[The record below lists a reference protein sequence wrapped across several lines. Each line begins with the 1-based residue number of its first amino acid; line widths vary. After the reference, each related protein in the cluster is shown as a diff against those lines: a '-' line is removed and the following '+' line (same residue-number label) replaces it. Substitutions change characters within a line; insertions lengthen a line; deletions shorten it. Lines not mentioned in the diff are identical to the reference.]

1 MVKTTK
7 TKPKYLK
14 SKSFKLKSLKKLTS
28 RINKTPTET
37 DKINMSNSKFNFS
50 YIISHSCIVTSGY
63 DYRIRVPDNIRL
75 IQYTPK
81 GNLLNIMDVLCLF
94 NKFKKNP
101 TKKGIIEKPQ
111 YYSLNKN
118 KQIFESD
125 LQLTVTKPG
134 DKTNNLFL
142 QYNDIIKSKEFCQNL
157 IDNRDKLPVLDVILN
172 EDIDDIDDIDDIE
185 SYLHMGLYDCIN
197 NKNYDLD
204 KLGNMENL
212 LDDLTINSNNTNT
225 NTNNSN
231 TNNIFS
237 KSNSITDYILY
248 TEKDKK
254 NHRFTLQ
261 EVLNGLSNYYKKIY
275 KGKVVNFVQLGCNA
289 EEPNKKK
296 YTPYTVKYEDYKKNE
311 ENKECGRF
319 LLKEFMKI
327 QQRIKTNE
335 NKNIL
340 NVENLNDHIYNGYIM
355 SSNKSDVEEYL
366 ENMMEISSK

>member
-1 MVKTTK
+1 MGKK
-7 TKPKYLK
+7 MKSLK
-14 SKSFKLKSLKKLTS
+14 SKSLKPKSFKSKSFKKLTS

-37 DKINMSNSKFNFS
+37 DKINVSNSKFNFS

-63 DYRIRVPDNIRL
+63 DYHIRVPDNIRL

-101 TKKGIIEKPQ
+101 IKKGIIEKPQ

-134 DKTNNLFL
+134 HITNNLFL

-172 EDIDDIDDIDDIE
+172 EDIDDIE

-212 LDDLTINSNNTNT
+212 LDDLTINSN
-225 NTNNSN
+225 TNNSN
-231 TNNIFS
+231 TKNIIS

-261 EVLNGLSNYYKKIY
+261 EVLNGLSNYYKKIFP
-275 KGKVVNFVQLGCNA
+275 KGKIVNFVQLGCNA
-289 EEPNKKK
+289 EDPNKKK
-296 YTPYTVKYEDYKKNE
+296 YTPYTIKYEDYKKNE
-311 ENKECGRF
+311 ENKECGLF
-319 LLKEFMKI
+319 SLTEFMEI
-327 QQRIKTNE
+327 QKRIRNNE